1 MSGAM
6 TWTNTIER
14 DSYRRAGRT
23 EQMICDAFDAAL
35 AERRRVTADPTT
47 GPACAV
53 IIVGADKKHVDELRR
68 RVNDLIERWY
78 LNSSRNRMEMWVN
91 GRPVDTELCPIA
103 GAFGIHF
110 VAVGEPAAYHQWH
123 PRPHVFVDHH
133 AVDRIVYLTLMR
145 TGIV

>member
-1 MSGAM
+1 MSGAI

-14 DSYRRAGRT
+14 DSAHGIGRT
-23 EQMICDAFDAAL
+23 EQMIYDAFDAAL

-47 GPACAV
+47 GPTCAV
-53 IIVGADKKHVDELRR
+53 IIVGADKKHVNELRR

-78 LNSSRNRMEMWVN
+78 LNSSRNRIEMRVS
-91 GRPVDTELCPIA
+91 GQLGTELCPIA

-110 VAVGEPAAYHQWH
+110 VAVGESAAYHQWH
-123 PRPHVFVDHH
+123 PRPFVFVDHY

-145 TGIV
+145 TGIM